1 MKKENRILLALFAIE
16 ALVNLGL
23 AWVLWFSCRTMAKL
37 WHHLLGPEPLPS
49 NTALVLKAQW
59 WPWLL
64 FVAAS
69 VCAVATALGAKRQTL
84 SVLAIIILLVDIVGL
99 AFALFYIA
107 WAFAMPMWG
116 LGP

>member
-1 MKKENRILLALFAIE
+1 
-16 ALVNLGL
+16 
-23 AWVLWFSCRTMAKL
+23 AWVLRFSCSAMAGL
-37 WHHLLGPEPLPS
+37 WHHLMGDEFS
-49 NTALVLKAQW
+49 STTALILKAQW

-84 SVLAIIILLVDIVGL
+84 LILAIIILLVDIIGL
-99 AFALFYIA
+99 AFTLFCIA

-116 LGP
+116 LSPSA

>member
-1 MKKENRILLALFAIE
+1 MKKESKILLVLFVVE

-23 AWVLWFSCRTMAKL
+23 AWILWFSCRTMVMACY
-37 WHHLLGPEPLPS
+37 HIFGHAQLPS

-69 VCAVATALGAKRQTL
+69 VCAVATTLGAKRQTL

-99 AFALFYIA
+99 AVTLFHIA
-107 WAFAMPMWG
+107 WVFAMPMWE
-116 LGP
+116 LGS

>member
-1 MKKENRILLALFAIE
+1 MKKENKILLVLFAVA

-23 AWVLWFSCRTMAKL
+23 AWVLWFSCRVMAGL
-37 WHHLLGPEPLPS
+37 HHHLLGELPS
-49 NTALVLKAQW
+49 NTALVLKVQW

-99 AFALFYIA
+99 AFTLFYFA
-107 WAFAMPMWG
+107 WVFAMPMWG
-116 LGP
+116 LSP